1 MYCSEAKTQIKVMNV
16 ILLDPSQCQT
26 KVKRQKRDQDRKKKK
41 ETEMDRERR
50 TALRVFHGSVRGQK
64 DHLFSIYSERT
75 AINQSH
81 KRWLSCGNF
90 PKRIFHSS
98 NAIK

>member
-1 MYCSEAKTQIKVMNV
+1 MNV
-16 ILLDPSQCQT
+16 ILLGPSQCQT
-26 KVKRQKRDQDRKKKK
+26 KVKETKTERKKK

-64 DHLFSIYSERT
+64 DHLFSIYCERT

-90 PKRIFHSS
+90 AKRIFHSS